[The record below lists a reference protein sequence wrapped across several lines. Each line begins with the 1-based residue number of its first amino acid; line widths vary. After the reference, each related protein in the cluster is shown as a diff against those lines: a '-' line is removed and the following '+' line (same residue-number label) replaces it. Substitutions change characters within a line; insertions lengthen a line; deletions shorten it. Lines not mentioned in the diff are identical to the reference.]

1 LIVAKEDIN
10 MKNKFVFAA
19 SFSLVFMSLLSCG
32 GKKED
37 AKSGASTAPLQ
48 LTGWSYE
55 VDTVNDNLKVF
66 TEQTGISVDPFYN
79 FPSEQ
84 FHDKLVTSFIAGTTY
99 DVIYV
104 RDSYLAEWA
113 SAGWLMPVDGFEGLE
128 DIKKGLSQGAINS
141 MTYDGKLYGLP
152 YYAGRRVM
160 AYNKEHLNKAGIAEP
175 PKTWEELISQARTI
189 KARGIAEYPIILDLN
204 KSEHIMETMEVLVY
218 AFGGR
223 FFNDANEPVF
233 DKADPTVK
241 NALEFVK
248 QYYGD
253 LIDPAALVSTD
264 HDVVRTL
271 SAGTRTFSFCSDYN
285 LKTMNDPVSS
295 AVPGQLAMALIPGN
309 EKVRSGSIGS
319 IRLYSIAANVKNKDR
334 AWELVKFLGY
344 QDKNG
349 EYFVPKKWALQFGLG
364 FVQTDLFDDT
374 EIQADINTW
383 GSTDVIKEQDDYVIP
398 RFYRFTPW
406 FQEWQTGAWE
416 DMQRAIMGEI
426 TSDQALEKMAKS
438 ARDLAASYK

>member
-1 LIVAKEDIN
+1 MFFKEDID
-10 MKNKFVFAA
+10 MKSKFTFGVLLP
-19 SFSLVFMSLLSCG
+19 LVFVSLLSCG
-32 GKKED
+32 GKKEQ
-37 AKSGASTAPLQ
+37 AGSGAPAAPLQ

-55 VDTVNDNLKVF
+55 VDTVNENLKIF
-66 TEQTGISVDPFYN
+66 TEQTGIPADPYYN
-79 FPSEQ
+79 FPSDQ

-160 AYNKEHLNKAGIAEP
+160 AYNKEHLNKAGISEP
-175 PKTWEELISQARTI
+175 PKTWEELIAQAKTI
-189 KARGIAEYPIILDLN
+189 KARKITEYPIILDLN
-204 KSEHIMETMEVLVY
+204 KSEHIMETMEMLVHS
-218 AFGGR
+218 FGGK

-233 DKADPTVK
+233 NKEDSTLKTV
-241 NALEFVK
+241 LEFIK
-248 QYYGD
+248 KYYGD

-271 SAGTRTFSFCSDYN
+271 SAGTRTFAFCSDYN
-285 LKTMNDPVSS
+285 LKTMNDPASS
-295 AVPGQLAMALIPGN
+295 AVPGQLAMALVPGN
-309 EKVRSGSIGS
+309 EKVRSGTIGT
-319 IRLYSIAANVKNKDR
+319 IRLYGIAANTKNKEG
-334 AWELVKFLGY
+334 AWELLKFLGY
-344 QDKNG
+344 KDKNG
-349 EYFVPKKWALQFGLG
+349 EYFVPKKWALKFGLG
-364 FVQTDLFDDT
+364 FVQTDLFNDT

-406 FQEWQTGAWE
+406 FQEWQTVAWE
-416 DMQRAIMGEI
+416 DMQKAIMGEI
-426 TSDQALEKMAKS
+426 TIDQALEKMAKN
-438 ARDLAASYK
+438 AKDLAASYK